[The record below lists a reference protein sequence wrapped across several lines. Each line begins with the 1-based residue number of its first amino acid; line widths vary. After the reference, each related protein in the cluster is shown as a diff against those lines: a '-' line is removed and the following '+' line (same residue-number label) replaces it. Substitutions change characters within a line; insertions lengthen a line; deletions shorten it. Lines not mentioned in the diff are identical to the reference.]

1 MKIYSK
7 FGRYIMPAKE
17 AIHFNSLLAY
27 ALSKEI
33 KKVTWSIHLM
43 FLDATPYLLYV
54 TTQCLARQWP
64 PF

>member
-17 AIHFNSLLAY
+17 AVHFNSLLAY

-54 TTQCLARQWP
+54 TTQC
-64 PF
+64 